1 MYFISSLW
9 YIMKRLLLLVF
20 IVLFFSQKIC
30 WWYNHYPHYENY
42 SSELQDT
49 LKYSGKF
56 LDIDGL
62 KEKDEKWWS
71 IYYNIPPKDFLWAII
86 EYRLFPFVERGYA
99 FSSNKTVFLQLI
111 SKAFGFCSQW
121 SFSSLKNVCD
131 HYFYDLIG
139 PRIQISPISFSDLQQ
154 AFTIWIGLRERGHEL
169 DFDEHYVPL
178 THKNTAIIQEYALG
192 DYLFGIAIAPDS
204 SSQNFIYVLK
214 AGGTHW
220 QPFVSITENISVSDL
235 IKARLSLVKQ
245 KLNLFLPVP
254 QRDENTFYLGDF
266 TPQYELQKNGIW
278 KLKACFEEENV
289 CPKYEDC
296 KLKQKKL
303 PLKQCENLWITL
315 IITLW
320 K

>member
-1 MYFISSLW
+1 MYFISSLG
-9 YIMKRLLLLVF
+9 YTMKKLLLLVF

-30 WWYNHYPHYENY
+30 WWHTHYPDYENY

-49 LKYSGKF
+49 LKYFGKF

-71 IYYNIPPKDFLWAII
+71 IYYGIPPKDFLWAMID
-86 EYRLFPFVERGYA
+86 YKLFPFVERGYA
-99 FSSNKTVFLQLI
+99 LSSNKIDFLQFM
-111 SKAFGFCSQW
+111 SKAFGLCSQW

-169 DFDEHYVPL
+169 DFDEHYIPL

-192 DYLFGIAIAPDS
+192 DYLFGIAIAPDGAG
-204 SSQNFIYVLK
+204 QNFIYVLK
-214 AGGTHW
+214 AGDTHW
-220 QPFVSITENISVSDL
+220 QPFVSIIGNTSVSNL
-235 IKARLSLVKQ
+235 TKKRLSLIDK
-245 KLNLFLPVP
+245 KLNFFILVP
-254 QRDENTFYLGDF
+254 QRGENGFYLGDLAS
-266 TPQYELQKNGIW
+266 QYELQKDGSWELN
-278 KLKACFEEENV
+278 ACFYRENFCLLNEE
-289 CPKYEDC
+289 C

-303 PLKQCENLWITL
+303 PLKQCKNLWITL
-315 IITLW
+315 TTILW